1 MSTEEV
7 KGRSLSQSV
16 IYGLLLAILF
26 LSSVLVV
33 KELFVFV
40 LAVAVAG
47 GAWELSTALRQKN
60 WHVPRIPVTVGS
72 LVVIPLTYW
81 GGERA
86 QWLGVLSIVGALV
99 AWRSIELFIKRG
111 TLKRSFSE
119 AFTDFSASAFVV
131 IYLPLTMSF
140 AALLFREPAHGG
152 FVEGK
157 YWIITFVTTVILIDS
172 SAYLFGRKL
181 GKHPMLP
188 KVSPKKSWEG
198 FAISAVFGL
207 ASAVLQTV
215 WLLQLPWW
223 FGIIFGL
230 VILISAVLGDFAE
243 SLIKRDLGVKD
254 MSSLIPGH
262 GGIMD
267 RLDSMLP
274 AALSTYLLMAISVRF
289 F

>member
-1 MSTEEV
+1 LSTEEV

-16 IYGLLLAILF
+16 IYGLLLAFLF
-26 LSSVLVV
+26 LASVLIV
-33 KELFVFV
+33 KELFIA
-40 LAVAVAG
+40 LIAIAVAA
-47 GAWELSTALRQKN
+47 GAWELATALRQKN

-111 TLKRSFSE
+111 TLKRTFSE
-119 AFTDFSASAFVV
+119 AFRDFSASAFVV

-172 SAYLFGRKL
+172 SAYLFGRKI

-198 FAISAVFGL
+198 FAVSAVFAL
-207 ASAVLQTV
+207 ASAIFQTV

-223 FGIIFGL
+223 FGIVIAA
-230 VILISAVLGDFAE
+230 VILMSAVLGDFAE

-274 AALSTYLLMAISVRF
+274 AALSSYLLMALSVRF